1 MKHRMNRLVAAVCV
15 ALYCCVGIVQP
26 VAAESLWNDSSPA
39 ANMYSDRKARAVGD
53 IVTIL
58 ISESSTAT
66 RTGKTSNT
74 KSASANMSAST
85 GIFSQLFRL
94 FHFDQ
99 SASAKNADSVATNGT
114 VSNTN
119 VVTAKMTAQVV
130 EVKPNGNL
138 VISGS
143 QTVAQGGEEQKIT
156 VNGVVRTEDISGDN
170 TVYSYNVANAQIHID
185 GKGPI
190 AAKQK
195 QGIITQLLNFFF

>member
-1 MKHRMNRLVAAVCV
+1 MKTTHRYKNLAAIMAVV
-15 ALYCCVGIVQP
+15 WLLGIAAP
-26 VAAESLWNDSSPA
+26 VAAESLWNEQSPA
-39 ANMYSDRKARAVGD
+39 ANMYSDRKARTVGD
-53 IVTIL
+53 ILTIL
-58 ISESSTAT
+58 ISETSTAT
-66 RTGKTSNT
+66 RTGKTSNS

-85 GIFSQLFRL
+85 GLFSQLFRFFKL
-94 FHFDQ
+94 DS

-114 VSNTN
+114 VSNSNT
-119 VVTAKMTAQVV
+119 VTARMTAQVV

-138 VISGS
+138 VIAGS

-156 VNGVVRTEDISGDN
+156 VNGIVRTEDISGDN

>member
-1 MKHRMNRLVAAVCV
+1 MRAIYKYRNLATIMAVVWLLGIAA
-15 ALYCCVGIVQP
+15 P
-26 VAAESLWNDSSPA
+26 VAAESLWNEQSPA
-39 ANMYSDRKARAVGD
+39 ANMYSDRKARTVGD
-53 IVTIL
+53 ILTIL
-58 ISESSTAT
+58 ISETSTAT
-66 RTGKTSNT
+66 RTGKTSNSKT
-74 KSASANMSAST
+74 ASANMSAST
-85 GIFSQLFRL
+85 GLFSQLFR
-94 FHFDQ
+94 FFKFDS

-114 VSNTN
+114 VSNSNT
-119 VVTAKMTAQVV
+119 VTARMTAQVV

-138 VISGS
+138 VIAGS

-156 VNGVVRTEDISGDN
+156 VNGIVRTEDISGDN